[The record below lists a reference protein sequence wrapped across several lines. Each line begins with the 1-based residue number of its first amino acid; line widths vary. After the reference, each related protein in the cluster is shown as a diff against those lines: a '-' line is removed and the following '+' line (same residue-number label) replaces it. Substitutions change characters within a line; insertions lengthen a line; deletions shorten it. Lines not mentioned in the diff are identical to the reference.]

1 MIKVLGGRCQV
12 KFVNGNNIFTILK
25 NLMLCL
31 LEGWTVSLDDSMYKL
46 IPTLSFDWWL
56 VKTKSLEIT
65 LFKFG
70 SYQKQDTKNTCSEY
84 ISNEFFKLILQDFAN

>member
-1 MIKVLGGRCQV
+1 MIKVLRGRCQV
-12 KFVNGNNIFTILK
+12 KFVNRNNIFTILK

-56 VKTKSLEIT
+56 VKTKSLER
-65 LFKFG
+65 
-70 SYQKQDTKNTCSEY
+70 SRR
-84 ISNEFFKLILQDFAN
+84 